1 MQHQQPTLRELLI
14 QLVNTFKH
22 SFDSS
27 KVACD
32 QKTADVANAKLSQ
45 FEKTYV
51 SFPEFVDIGATAT
64 TTTNANSAPT
74 DNARR
79 HQPWL
84 QHSSTLTC

>member
-1 MQHQQPTLRELLI
+1 MQHQQPTLRDLLN
-14 QLVNTFKH
+14 QLVNTLKH

-32 QKTADVANAKLSQ
+32 QKTADMANAKLSQ

-51 SFPEFVDIGATAT
+51 SFPEFVDIGATT
-64 TTTNANSAPT
+64 TANANSGAT
-74 DNARR
+74 DNTHR